1 MTDASKKPYEKP
13 QLLELGSIQEL
24 TLANKIVAAPS
35 DGFSFNGQ
43 PLQTTLV
50 SSSAPERV
58 APRLSPRV

>member
-43 PLQTTLV
+43 PLQTT
-50 SSSAPERV
+50 
-58 APRLSPRV
+58 